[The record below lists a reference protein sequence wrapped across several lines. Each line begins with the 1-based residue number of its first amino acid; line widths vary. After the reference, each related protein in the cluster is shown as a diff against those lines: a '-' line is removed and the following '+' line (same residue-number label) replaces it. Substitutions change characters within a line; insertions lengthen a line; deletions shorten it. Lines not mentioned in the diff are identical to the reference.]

1 MHSVLSEGKVLD
13 FNRVP
18 LTLLRY
24 GVQEPMYWDYT
35 YMPIRK
41 ATGEILGVLVRA
53 QDMTATVH
61 AESELRKFELQVNRV
76 LQSIG
81 DAVIVTDG
89 NAAITTMNP
98 VAENLTQ
105 WHFAEAKGKPLAEVF
120 AILNEETRLT
130 VENPAEKVIRL
141 GSIVGLANHTILI
154 GKDGHETHID
164 DSAAPIRNE
173 HGDLAGIVLVFRNID
188 ERRMAERE
196 RERSAAQMD
205 QILDAAT
212 DGMALLDRDWNFVYL
227 NRASQQV
234 LAVGPEIVGQN
245 AWGAFPAMIYD
256 GSPYIYHYHRAMNEG
271 LAGQFVTEYQEPLN
285 ISVQVFARPVPDGIL
300 VVCRNITETKRAAE
314 ALMQTEKLAAVGK
327 LAASIAHEINNPLE
341 AVTNLLYLA
350 RHSSDTEELHDRLD
364 TAERELRRVS
374 VISSQTL
381 RFHGAAR
388 GEL

>member
-1 MHSVLSEGKVLD
+1 MLD

-300 VVCRNITETKRAAE
+300 VVFRNITETKR
-314 ALMQTEKLAAVGK
+314 
-327 LAASIAHEINNPLE
+327 
-341 AVTNLLYLA
+341 
-350 RHSSDTEELHDRLD
+350 
-364 TAERELRRVS
+364 RRRPS
-374 VISSQTL
+374 C
-381 RFHGAAR
+381 R
-388 GEL
+388 